1 MNITSRKLWLA
12 IILILTYIISA
23 FVGFG
28 DEIMKVSPAV
38 MTIFGTYV
46 IGNVGSKIANKK

>member
-1 MNITSRKLWLA
+1 MSINSRKLWIA
-12 IILILTYIISA
+12 IVLILVYIISA
-23 FVGFG
+23 FIGFG

-46 IGNVGSKIANKK
+46 IGNVGSKIVNNK

>member
-12 IILILTYIISA
+12 IILILVYVISA
-23 FVGFG
+23 LSGLG

>member
-12 IILILTYIISA
+12 IILILVYIISA
-23 FVGFG
+23 LSGLG

>member
-28 DEIMKVSPAV
+28 EEIMKVSPAV

-46 IGNVGSKIANKK
+46 IGNVGSKIVKK

>member
-1 MNITSRKLWLA
+1 LNITSRKLWLA
-12 IILILTYIISA
+12 IILILVYIISA
-23 FVGFG
+23 LSGLG

>member
-1 MNITSRKLWLA
+1 MNITNRKLWLA